1 MSYKKKSSYF
11 NLIKESA
18 NNAIIKKKSSKENE
32 INEKFKKAKLLISKI
47 KDQKIR
53 DVFQNELDII
63 QQSGGTK
70 SNLDISGLFGIKT
83 MDNIIEQGTNIAKK
97 VGIDDKTMEKV
108 IKQGSNIL
116 TDTVDNIAKTTAD
129 TVDNIA
135 KTTTDTVDN
144 IAKTTADTIN
154 KSRELS
160 NQVFDTN
167 KTSDISDN
175 ETDENNTTEVKKNGN
190 NISVQI
196 NVTGSGKKK
205 DDKPNEIENEKTTE
219 TEKPTET
226 ETEKSSETER
236 IDKPSVMVTGEN
248 FGNNSELPEELS
260 DNDEANKK
268 QHSPSY
274 PKELQI
280 FPLNSHSIKKK
291 SKEYSIYLN
300 KIKSKIDVASN
311 AEASQ
316 NALVQINQE
325 KIDADMA
332 LKKKKIGKEE
342 VQNTEN
348 FPKKL
353 AIFQRLI
360 ERCTIAGWSIIK
372 KIGKIIYRVIFL
384 FIEFC
389 KSHPVALICWVI
401 AVIIFIFLLV
411 FLIFGAEISY
421 NSKKKSKEPN
431 NDNKVECSNN
441 YNSSGSKVKFN
452 FKQCFDNPLE
462 YTFNFFKKS
471 VNDYKGATVLNKL
484 FYNSLNTASSV
495 LKGTTGISFIENNK
509 FDRPINKENE
519 ADIQRVDNI
528 SFIDYSI
535 LNDKIKK
542 NIYKSIDDE
551 NHKNTAISLIKPKNI
566 EWKLPYIDY
575 YSTDTDANK
584 LPESIKK
591 YKNKNDDKDYSLN
604 DTSTLIF
611 PWNIEGNKYV
621 LDCNA
626 RYKNL
631 DNKILSNLY
640 ETDGLYC
647 ISKSKPNP
655 VN

>member
-18 NNAIIKKKSSKENE
+18 NNAIIKKKSTKENE

-53 DVFQNELDII
+53 NVFQNELDII

-70 SNLDISGLFGIKT
+70 SNLDISELANTAKDLRNSTLGKVAEKAISSTPMGAIDIKT
-83 MDNIIEQGTNIAKK
+83 MDNIIQQGTNIAKK
-97 VGIDDKTMEKV
+97 AGIDDKTMEKV

-129 TVDNIA
+129 T
-135 KTTTDTVDN
+135 
-144 IAKTTADTIN
+144 IN
-154 KSRELS
+154 KSTELS
-160 NQVFDTN
+160 NEVLDTN
-167 KTSDISDN
+167 KTSDISN
-175 ETDENNTTEVKKNGN
+175 NKTDENNTTEVKK
-190 NISVQI
+190 
-196 NVTGSGKKK
+196 
-205 DDKPNEIENEKTTE
+205 DDKINEIENEKSTKIEKTTE
-219 TEKPTET
+219 TEK
-226 ETEKSSETER
+226 SNETER
-236 IDKPSVMVTGEN
+236 IDKPSVIVTGEN
-248 FGNNSELPEELS
+248 FGNNSELPEKLS
-260 DNDEANKK
+260 DNDEADKK
-268 QHSPSY
+268 QQSPSY

-280 FPLNSHSIKKK
+280 FPLNSHSMKKK
-291 SKEYSIYLN
+291 SKEYSIYLD
-300 KIKSKIDVASN
+300 KIKSKIDIASN

-332 LKKKKIGKEE
+332 LKKKIIGREE
-342 VQNTEN
+342 VQNTKN

-360 ERCTIAGWSIIK
+360 EKCVIAIWSIIK

-389 KSHPVALICWVI
+389 KSHPVALICWII

-421 NSKKKSKEPN
+421 NSKKISRELN
-431 NDNKVECSNN
+431 NDNKVKCSNN
-441 YNSSGSKVKFN
+441 YNSYGSKVKFN
-452 FKQCFDNPLE
+452 FKQFFDNPLE
-462 YTFNFFKKS
+462 YTFNFVKTG

-484 FYNSLNTASSV
+484 FYNSLDTASSV

-591 YKNKNDDKDYSLN
+591 YKNKNDEKDYSLN

-611 PWNIEGNKYV
+611 PWNIEGDKYV

-647 ISKSKPNP
+647 VSKSKPNP

>member
-70 SNLDISGLFGIKT
+70 SNLDISELANSALDLRNTPFGKVAEKAISSTPMGAIGIKT

-108 IKQGSNIL
+108 IKQGSDIL
-116 TDTVDNIAKTTAD
+116 
-129 TVDNIA
+129 
-135 KTTTDTVDN
+135 TDTVDN

-205 DDKPNEIENEKTTE
+205 DDKTNEIENEKTTE
-219 TEKPTET
+219 TEKPSET
-226 ETEKSSETER
+226 ETEKPSETEIEKSTETER

-260 DNDEANKK
+260 DNDEADKK
-268 QHSPSY
+268 QHTPSY

-280 FPLNSHSIKKK
+280 FPLNSHSMKKK

-325 KIDADMA
+325 KIDADIA

-342 VQNTEN
+342 VQNTKN
-348 FPKKL
+348 FPIKL

-360 ERCTIAGWSIIK
+360 ERCTIAVWSIIK
-372 KIGKIIYRVIFL
+372 KIGKIIHRVIFL

-401 AVIIFIFLLV
+401 AVVIFIFLLV

-431 NDNKVECSNN
+431 NDNKTECSNN
-441 YNSSGSKVKFN
+441 YNSCGSKVKFN

-471 VNDYKGATVLNKL
+471 VNDYKGATVVNKL
-484 FYNSLNTASSV
+484 FYDSLDTASSV

-542 NIYKSIDDE
+542 KIYK
-551 NHKNTAISLIKPKNI
+551 
-566 EWKLPYIDY
+566 
-575 YSTDTDANK
+575 
-584 LPESIKK
+584 
-591 YKNKNDDKDYSLN
+591 
-604 DTSTLIF
+604 
-611 PWNIEGNKYV
+611 
-621 LDCNA
+621 
-626 RYKNL
+626 
-631 DNKILSNLY
+631 
-640 ETDGLYC
+640 
-647 ISKSKPNP
+647 
-655 VN
+655 